1 MRYVAIVTCFH
12 GIVIVME
19 EASSFVIKK
28 YSHVNK
34 KALDQYVNFSEQKEK
49 LISRQEELDRA
60 HQAIVDLMD
69 HLEQKKHEAIQFIF
83 KQVFLIW

>member
-1 MRYVAIVTCFH
+1 M
-12 GIVIVME
+12 
-19 EASSFVIKK
+19 
-28 YSHVNK
+28 NK

-69 HLEQKKHEAIQFIF
+69 HLEQKKHEAIQFTF
-83 KQVFLIW
+83 KQVCLIW

>member
-1 MRYVAIVTCFH
+1 M
-12 GIVIVME
+12 
-19 EASSFVIKK
+19 
-28 YSHVNK
+28 NK

-69 HLEQKKHEAIQFIF
+69 HLEQKKHEAIQFTF
-83 KQVFLIW
+83 KQVIWLVSVITGNM